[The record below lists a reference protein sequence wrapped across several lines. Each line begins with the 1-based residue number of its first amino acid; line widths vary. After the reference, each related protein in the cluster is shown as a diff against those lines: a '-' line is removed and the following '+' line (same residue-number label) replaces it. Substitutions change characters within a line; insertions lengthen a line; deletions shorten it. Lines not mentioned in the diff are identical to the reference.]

1 MAIASRAWSTFPT
14 DGAESLGRTVIK
26 KRLQQEGRD
35 LLELVLLPMGAALL
49 PWSWAFRLFKYL
61 AKRDFLYR
69 DATERALLEAR
80 RWKWVREGSAE
91 EQHWR
96 WIRRLTT
103 LIDHADLYL
112 SLTRSDRWMRHHLR
126 VEGEWPRHDQAAI
139 CCTFHWG
146 AGMWALRHAHSSGL
160 SPAALVAALQGA
172 HFKGRFVLHLYARL
186 RTWAVKRALHQ
197 DTVDVSHSLRPA
209 IQILRSSG
217 QVMAAVDVP
226 SDQVASSEAVQ
237 IVGIEARVP
246 NALFRLATERHLPL
260 WVYSTGFSVSDG
272 RRLLRLKR
280 MDTLD
285 DPSPLPGR
293 VFDELSQLIGE
304 SPASWH
310 FWSEAPRFFGSPDV
324 S

>member
-1 MAIASRAWSTFPT
+1 M
-14 DGAESLGRTVIK
+14 IK

-35 LLELVLLPMGAALL
+35 LLELVLIPMWAALL
-49 PWSWAFRLFKYL
+49 PWSWAFRIFKFL
-61 AKRDFLYR
+61 ARKDFLYR
-69 DATERALLEAR
+69 EVTDRALQEAR
-80 RWKWVREGSAE
+80 RWQWVREGAAE

-96 WIRRLTT
+96 WVRRLTT
-103 LIDHADLYL
+103 LVDHADLYL
-112 SLTRSDRWMRHHLR
+112 SLTRSDRWMQRHLR
-126 VEGEWPRHDQAAI
+126 VEGEWPKHDQAAI

-146 AGMWALRHAHSSGL
+146 AGMWGLRHAHTSGL

-172 HFKGRFVLHLYARL
+172 HFKGRFVLYVYARL
-186 RTWAVKRALHQ
+186 RTWAVKRALHH

-209 IQILRSSG
+209 IQILRNSG

-226 SDQVASSEAVQ
+226 SDQVASSEVVR

-246 NALFRLATERHLPL
+246 KALFRLAAERHLPL

-280 MDTLD
+280 VDTLD
-285 DPSPLPGR
+285 DASLLPTK
-293 VFDELSQLIGE
+293 VFDELSELIGE

-310 FWSEAPRFFGSPDV
+310 FWSEASRIFLSPDV